1 MKKGE
6 KDNGKRR
13 RWKKRGRR
21 RVRKSKCGR
30 EEEDK
35 EEVWGRGAYRKA
47 EFGAMYC
54 LSLVTK

>member
-35 EEVWGRGAYRKA
+35 EEVWGRG
-47 EFGAMYC
+47 G
-54 LSLVTK
+54 L

>member
-21 RVRKSKCGR
+21 RARKSKCGR

-35 EEVWGRGAYRKA
+35 EEVWGRGLIGKQ
-47 EFGAMYC
+47 
-54 LSLVTK
+54 SLVQCTV